1 MVQRI
6 EGFPLFDLA
15 ISVMDE
21 ELDPVL
27 LRGVCGSSDCL
38 DFCWK
43 QNGSAVWPLHDHNP
57 TSVVIRHDVD
67 ISRSHNCPQLM
78 ALYTQSRV
86 TRCISAIGRCP
97 TTGNA
102 PPLVTHI
109 RCA

>member
-1 MVQRI
+1 
-6 EGFPLFDLA
+6 
-15 ISVMDE
+15 
-21 ELDPVL
+21 
-27 LRGVCGSSDCL
+27 
-38 DFCWK
+38 
-43 QNGSAVWPLHDHNP
+43 
-57 TSVVIRHDVD
+57 VD